1 MIQLPRLQQ
10 GWLGFSI
17 KSKLKRERRKQVI
30 KQQQGLGRS
39 CQMNNLIKQ
48 FGASGP
54 GSLWLLLPVK
64 AGCLPPILF
73 VLLRQKGQL
82 ELWDVREVGDH
93 V

>member
-1 MIQLPRLQQ
+1 M
-10 GWLGFSI
+10 
-17 KSKLKRERRKQVI
+17 
-30 KQQQGLGRS
+30 
-39 CQMNNLIKQ
+39 KQ

-82 ELWDVREVGDH
+82 ELWDVREVGDRAWQMFCSELAAGGRLCQQKDCWEGSLFKDSQH
-93 V
+93 PEGRYIK